1 MPKRTRVVLSRP
13 WLMMRWPSVVWT
25 SFIAAMTILKSVLSE
40 RSVQPLNWKI
50 IGFPFEH
57 PMIKTHPIRLVSW
70 NFEDFA
76 LNGWPTHHLRFAR
89 PVARLAQRTG
99 MTSSSKSVG
108 IRCWYFARDV
118 CKRNG
123 ICNKGESSSY
133 WMDRIFSG
141 YKGDSKES
149 SSNCTNCTM
158 QVKFTNIWCTTFRAL
173 SLAFCSSFLTITG
186 GTKAFFA
193 FLRKFRN
200 RMSHAFV
207 RGPLR
212 SMDQKPP

>member
-70 NFEDFA
+70 NFENFA
-76 LNGWPTHHLRFAR
+76 LNGWPTHHLKFAR
-89 PVARLAQRTG
+89 PVTRLAQRTG

-108 IRCWYFARDV
+108 IR
-118 CKRNG
+118 
-123 ICNKGESSSY
+123 KGTVYVAKENPAATEWIGSFRGSY
-133 WMDRIFSG
+133 EG
-141 YKGDSKES
+141 NSKES
-149 SSNCTNCTM
+149 SSNCT
-158 QVKFTNIWCTTFRAL
+158 KYG
-173 SLAFCSSFLTITG
+173 S
-186 GTKAFFA
+186 
-193 FLRKFRN
+193 
-200 RMSHAFV
+200 
-207 RGPLR
+207 
-212 SMDQKPP
+212 